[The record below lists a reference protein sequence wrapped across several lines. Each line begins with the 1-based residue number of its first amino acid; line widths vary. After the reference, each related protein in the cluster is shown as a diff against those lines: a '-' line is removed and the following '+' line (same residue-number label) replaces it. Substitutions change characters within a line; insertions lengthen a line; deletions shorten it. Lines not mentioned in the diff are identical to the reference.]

1 MAPYVNWE
9 RYGRYLVGAGGTS
22 ILPPSGAKK

>member
-9 RYGRYLVGAGGTS
+9 RYGRYLVGANGGTPF
-22 ILPPSGAKK
+22 PPSGAK